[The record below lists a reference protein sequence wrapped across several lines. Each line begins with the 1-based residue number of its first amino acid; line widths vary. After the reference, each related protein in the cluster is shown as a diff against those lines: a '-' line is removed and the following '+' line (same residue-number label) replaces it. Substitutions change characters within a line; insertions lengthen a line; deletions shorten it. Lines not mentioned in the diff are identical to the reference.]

1 MPCSVICISRSS
13 GSGGDDVGRL
23 VAERLGFLH
32 VDEEIVARAAARGGI
47 SAADVADEERRKSLT
62 ARILGSVFDG
72 GSSAMALGVSVP
84 VMTGE
89 EPGSSEIQA
98 LIREA
103 IEQTAARGDVVISAH
118 AASHAL
124 EPSARIL
131 RVLVTA
137 SPATRALRV
146 SEEAGVDI
154 AKAERT
160 VKAADAAR
168 RDYLRRFYGV
178 AEELPTQYDLV
189 VNTDLISL
197 EQAAAFVVGAVAERS
212 TLATPQSTATA
223 GLRSRAPAA
232 VSRCP
237 RRSRNPER

>member
-1 MPCSVICISRSS
+1 
-13 GSGGDDVGRL
+13 
-23 VAERLGFLH
+23 
-32 VDEEIVARAAARGGI
+32 
-47 SAADVADEERRKSLT
+47 
-62 ARILGSVFDG
+62 
-72 GSSAMALGVSVP
+72 MALGVSVP

-89 EPGSSEIQA
+89 ELGSGEIQA

-103 IEQTAARGDVVISAH
+103 IEQTAARGDVVITAH

-124 EPSARIL
+124 EPSASIL

-137 SPATRALRV
+137 SPSTRAVRV

-168 RDYLRRFYGV
+168 RDYLKRFYNV
-178 AEELPTQYDLV
+178 AEELPTHYDLV

-197 EQAAAFVVGAVAERS
+197 EQAAAIVSGAAAERS
-212 TLATPQSTATA
+212 TLATPPTGA
-223 GLRSRAPAA
+223 
-232 VSRCP
+232 
-237 RRSRNPER
+237 